1 MNRRRTMTHAEKRP
15 VMRRYG
21 VGTYVFSYL
30 IMGFV
35 ILICVFP
42 LVWLLLSSFKTN
54 IEILN
59 SAFSWPKTPSWYGYQ
74 QAVAVSKIHLRYAT
88 SLIVS
93 LSATALCLLIYSMAG
108 YVLARYEFR
117 FKKAIFALLISSL
130 LVPTEAMIQPIYRVI
145 NQLGLYDTKG
155 GLILVYTAFGMA
167 LCLFLMRSFFQD
179 IPKEMEEA
187 ACIEGSGFFRTFW
200 QIMLPLAQPALM
212 SCAVLTFINCWNE
225 LLYALLLTSTEQNR
239 TLPLMLKYFTS
250 SFSFNYPAMFAAL
263 VMYVAPSV
271 LLYVLLQEQIMTSMI
286 AGAVKG

>member
-1 MNRRRTMTHAEKRP
+1 
-15 VMRRYG
+15 
-21 VGTYVFSYL
+21 
-30 IMGFV
+30 MGFV
-35 ILICVFP
+35 ILICIFP

-59 SAFSWPKTPSWYGYQ
+59 SAFSWPKTPQLYGYQ
-74 QAVAVSKIHLRYAT
+74 QAVAVSKIHLRYGT

-93 LSATALCLLIYSMAG
+93 ASATALCLLIYSMAG

-130 LVPTEAMIQPIYRVI
+130 LVPTEAMIQPIYRVV

-155 GLILVYTAFGMA
+155 ALILVYTAFGMA
-167 LCLFLMRSFFQD
+167 LCLFLMRSFFAD

-212 SCAVLTFINCWNE
+212 SCAGADLHQ
-225 LLYALLLTSTEQNR
+225 LLERAVVRAAFDLVGAKPDAS
-239 TLPLMLKYFTS
+239 LMLKYFTS

-271 LLYVLLQEQIMTSMI
+271 LLYVLLQEQIMASMI